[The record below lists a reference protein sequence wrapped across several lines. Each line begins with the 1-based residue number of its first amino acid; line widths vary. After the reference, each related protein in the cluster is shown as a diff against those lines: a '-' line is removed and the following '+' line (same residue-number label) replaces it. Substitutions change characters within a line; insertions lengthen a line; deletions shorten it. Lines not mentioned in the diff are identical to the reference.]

1 MSVGEFL
8 KSREAELVV
17 FAVAFAAI
25 SVTVLALTG
34 NAQALLPVGMVLLSA
49 FAVAL
54 IWRYRHDARF
64 YGEIDGLVNQLEHPY
79 QMHALMSCPVSP
91 EHVAVFDALRVMGAA
106 SANEVAAARA
116 QAQQHREYVE
126 SWVHEVKAPLAAALL
141 ACERVAE
148 PERSLIRGDVEKALR
163 EVDQALWYARAENP
177 HADYAIREV
186 RLADLVRAACRKEAR
201 GLIERG
207 VSVDISVDEDVSVRT
222 DEKHIA
228 FVLSQAITNAAKY
241 GAAKISFAAQVAEDQ
256 FGAQATILAVIDDGP
271 GIPAADL
278 PRIFDR
284 GFTGTRGR
292 EAGSST
298 GMGLYI
304 AATICRRI
312 GVGLSVTSDG
322 KTGTTI
328 RLSFPQDPRLR

>member
-1 MSVGEFL
+1 MRPGEFL
-8 KSREAELVV
+8 KSRAVELVV
-17 FAVAFAAI
+17 FAVALAA
-25 SVTVLALTG
+25 VLLMVYVFTG
-34 NAQALLPVGMVLLSA
+34 NAQAAASVGAVLLLA

-54 IWRYRHDARF
+54 IWRYQHDARF

-79 QMHALMSCPVSP
+79 QLHALMSRPPSP
-91 EHVAVFDALRVMGAA
+91 EHAAVYDALRVMGAA
-106 SANEVAAARA
+106 SADEVSAARA
-116 QAQQHREYVE
+116 QAQRHREYVE

-141 ACERVAE
+141 ACERTPE

-207 VSVDISVDEDVSVRT
+207 VSVEIAIDEGVSVRT

-241 GAAKISFAAQVAEDQ
+241 GATKVSFAARVTEDR
-256 FGAQATILAVIDDGP
+256 FGAQATILAVSDDGP
-271 GIPAADL
+271 GVPAADL

-284 GFTGTRGR
+284 GFTGARGR

-304 AATICRRI
+304 AATICQRI
-312 GVGLSVTSDG
+312 GIGLSAESDG
-322 KTGTTI
+322 ATGTTI
-328 RLSFPQDPRLR
+328 RLSFPQDLRLR